1 MFFVFL
7 KVVLKNSFYSYFLWN
22 GNKVFIIFLEWNDYL
37 FSFKCLVIRIGNGK
51 IKKLTIITLCI

>member
-1 MFFVFL
+1 MNL
-7 KVVLKNSFYSYFLWN
+7 GIS
-22 GNKVFIIFLEWNDYL
+22 EWNDYL